1 VCSSDLILSA
11 SNSWTHVRWVDEK
24 IPGLLFGSNP
34 SANPPSRI
42 QVEPNSGIYGLG
54 WEHDDTASFT
64 LQWAHGAAA
73 TNAGFLD
80 FYYDPHL
87 HVSCTNITS
96 GSNVTFSIKY
106 QIAWPNSTYTTV
118 GPITNSVTITNV
130 LHHALLAFGPITNNL
145 LQSHDSI
152 VTRGQVTRLD
162 SGASDVGSGPIVII
176 DSMDFHIPIDNVGS
190 YNMNG
195 GD

>member
-1 VCSSDLILSA
+1 
-11 SNSWTHVRWVDEK
+11 
-24 IPGLLFGSNP
+24 
-34 SANPPSRI
+34 
-42 QVEPNSGIYGLG
+42 
-54 WEHDDTASFT
+54 
-64 LQWAHGAAA
+64 
-73 TNAGFLD
+73 
-80 FYYDPHL
+80 
-87 HVSCTNITS
+87 
-96 GSNVTFSIKY
+96 
-106 QIAWPNSTYTTV
+106 
-118 GPITNSVTITNV
+118 
-130 LHHALLAFGPITNNL
+130 LLAFGPITNNL